1 MPILPNP
8 TPSDPVDDGADPVDE
23 LPDAFDPLDLNHDGI
38 VDEDEAFV
46 SDGTGLHPT
55 RTTFAETT
63 IMTSPSYGPEYTV
76 PTSKSYHIPFT
87 SAEMIKYNA
96 EVGDNL
102 SFNNSPEPQEWGAYG
117 PRPDYVGRSW
127 SDGSKI
133 LDVWVDGFIPQY
145 SWDWESPITGN
156 GYVNLCPTIIFASV
170 GGVFIDAKPTY
181 YFFVEVYNDFQ
192 AYHGYDNYDYAA
204 DGWPAISWPGMIKVV
219 HSNFGLS
226 QRPRDRVTYEQWFDV
241 TYGHRWSYAA
251 PVTVKETRI
260 STATVPSRFRTKDSG
275 HSLYPRGLQPES
287 ELAPN
292 PTPLAKFTSGITP
305 GRQGVT
311 VYRNT
316 GQNSNANSTTLTVTR
331 NKPWLFFADGV
342 CPGGWAG
349 TYSTQLASQQKA
361 GSSLSIMKK
370 GETNNAWFS
379 LSYVGASDDP
389 WYPDPNF
396 VTYSGMLA
404 VGLSTQLVGYIG
416 PRSYDGNGAFII
428 TSPYGVTS
436 IAPYAQVDGKDSVLV
451 PAPGG
456 IEGIAK
462 VCPNSQMAFV
472 YDSSI
477 GDYGQVTWA
486 SMV

>member
-1 MPILPNP
+1 MPIIPNP
-8 TPSDPVDDGADPVDE
+8 TPPDPVDE
-23 LPDAFDPLDLNHDGI
+23 LPDAFDPLDINHDGI

-63 IMTSPSYGPEYTV
+63 IMVSPTYGPEKTV
-76 PTSKSYHIPFT
+76 PTSQSYHVPFT
-87 SAEMIKYNA
+87 NDEMIAYNKA
-96 EVGDNL
+96 VGESL
-102 SFNNSPEPQEWGAYG
+102 SFNDTSVSQEWGAYG
-117 PRPDYVGRSW
+117 PRPDYVGRKW
-127 SDGSKI
+127 SDGTDM
-133 LDVWVDGFIPQY
+133 LDVWVDGFVPRY

-156 GYVNLCPTIIFASV
+156 GYANICPTIIFATV
-170 GGVFIDAKPTY
+170 GGFIVDSKPSY

-192 AYHGYDNYDYAA
+192 AYHGYSNYSYAK
-204 DGWPAISWPGMIKVV
+204 DGYPAINWPGMVKVV

-226 QRPRDRVTYEQWFDV
+226 QRPRERVTYENWFDT
-241 TYGHRWSYAA
+241 TYGNRWSYAA
-251 PVTVKETRI
+251 PVTLKETRI
-260 STATVPSRFRTKDSG
+260 STSTIPTRFRQLHPTESDIG
-275 HSLYPRGLQPES
+275 PRDVQPEP
-287 ELAPN
+287 EKAPA
-292 PTPLAKFTSGITP
+292 PPALAKFTSGVVP

-316 GQNSNANSTTLTVTR
+316 GQNSNANSTTLTVVR

-342 CPGGWAG
+342 CPGGWTG
-349 TYSTQLASQQKA
+349 TYSTQLVSQQKA

-370 GETNNAWFS
+370 GETNSPWFS
-379 LSYVGASDDP
+379 LSYVGAGEDT

-416 PRSYDGNGAFII
+416 PHSYDGNGAFII

-436 IAPYAQVDGKDSVLV
+436 IAPYAQVDGQDSVLV

-472 YDSSI
+472 FDSSI